1 MMLVG
6 LDLEKEH
13 SARMN
18 IQHDCM
24 MTTGP
29 DLLKT
34 AYEWII
40 ATFEANSLIFSN
52 YE

>member
-24 MTTGP
+24 MTTIP
-29 DLLKT
+29 DLLKI

-40 ATFEANSLIFSN
+40 TTSEANSLIFSN